1 MKIVVR
7 TPNWIGDAILALPAI
22 ESLKKNFPQA
32 EIWLAANDWVRDLF
46 VSDGAPPNI
55 IPLGRLN
62 HLKNLRTTAEKI
74 KESGF
79 DIGLLMTNSFASA
92 LLFYLAGIP
101 QRWGYRRDGRG
112 LLLSK
117 GVLWKEPLVAS
128 HHVHYYLGL
137 LESLGLQTVSPEIRL
152 SLTAEET
159 AQARKELAALDI
171 DLKKP
176 LVILN
181 PGAAYG
187 PAKRWPSARFAE
199 LAGMLQSRKNV
210 EILITGSPEETALA
224 ESIAAAL
231 PARPKSLAGKTSLRR
246 LLGVISQSA
255 LFVTNDS
262 GPMHMANALR
272 VPVVAIFG
280 PTDPKITGPFHQP
293 STVLKKDVPC
303 WPCLYRSC
311 PYDHRCMTHIS
322 PEEVFQACAAFL
334 G

>member
-7 TPNWIGDAILALPAI
+7 TPNWIGDVILALPAI

-32 EIWLAANDWVRDLF
+32 EIWLAANDWVSDLF

-62 HLKNLRTTAEKI
+62 HLKILRTTAEKI
-74 KESGF
+74 KESRF

-159 AQARKELAALDI
+159 DQARKELAALDI
-171 DLKKP
+171 DLEKP

-199 LAGMLQSRKNV
+199 LAGMLQGRKNV
-210 EILITGSPEETALA
+210 EILITGSPEETELA

>member
-7 TPNWIGDAILALPAI
+7 TPNWIGDVILALPAI

-32 EIWLAANDWVRDLF
+32 EIWLAASDWVKDLF
-46 VSDGAPPNI
+46 ASEDSPPKI
-55 IPLGRLN
+55 IPLGRLT
-62 HLKNLRTTAEKI
+62 HWKTLRATVNKL
-74 KESGF
+74 KESEF

-101 QRWGYRRDGRG
+101 ERWGYRRDGRG

-117 GVLWKEPLVAS
+117 GILRKEPSEAV

-137 LESLGLQTVSPEIRL
+137 LESLGLPTASPEIHL
-152 SLTAEET
+152 NLTGEEKDR
-159 AQARKELAALDI
+159 ARQELAALDV

-199 LAGMLQSRKNV
+199 LAGILQRRKNA
-210 EILITGSPEETALA
+210 EILITGSPDEATLA
-224 ESIAAAL
+224 ESVAAAL
-231 PARPKSLAGKTSLRR
+231 PARPKNLAGKTSLRR

-255 LFVTNDS
+255 LFVTNDT

-272 VPVVAIFG
+272 VPVVAMFG
-280 PTDPKITGPFHQP
+280 PTDPKITGPLHQP
-293 STVLKKDVPC
+293 SAILRKDVPC
-303 WPCLYRSC
+303 WPCFYKSC
-311 PYDHRCMTHIS
+311 PYDHRCMTNIS
-322 PEEVFQACAAFL
+322 PEEAYQACAAFL